1 MEIKYTT
8 HYAPFPEAEQPRTRI
23 VSDRAP
29 AAALGDPYRDVSG
42 SLQLV
47 SQHLSIAYDLASELV
62 TYEREFRRAIQ
73 INAAERAAATC
84 VEFSPRWEN
93 LWLQLEDGR
102 RIASAAGR
110 DVSRYESARDAAK
123 DLSAGAAFVDVGEWR
138 PNGFNA
144 YQRKVTYRMPSLDPA
159 IEAIAALQAAVP
171 EAAINVQTEVPD
183 LSPKRL
189 IPWKWIVIV
198 LVVVIVVA
206 IGVHEWHLVH
216 SHAF

>member
-1 MEIKYTT
+1 
-8 HYAPFPEAEQPRTRI
+8 
-23 VSDRAP
+23 
-29 AAALGDPYRDVSG
+29 
-42 SLQLV
+42 
-47 SQHLSIAYDLASELV
+47 
-62 TYEREFRRAIQ
+62 
-73 INAAERAAATC
+73 
-84 VEFSPRWEN
+84 
-93 LWLQLEDGR
+93 
-102 RIASAAGR
+102 
-110 DVSRYESARDAAK
+110 
-123 DLSAGAAFVDVGEWR
+123 
-138 PNGFNA
+138 
-144 YQRKVTYRMPSLDPA
+144 MPSLDPA